1 MAARARPCA
10 ARTRLFWL
18 IDTPNGALHAPP
30 CPSQLRCFLLDLQI
44 YKICKVLTYEEYRA
58 VSGVFQNI
66 DPPTPFHS
74 ASVSSPAPKAGGTHS
89 PGSATILFFC
99 SYLFLFFSSYLFLFF
114 SYNILLLLILILIF
128 KLFVV
133 LQTCVLNTHLAKVH
147 T

>member
-10 ARTRLFWL
+10 ARACLFEL
-18 IDTPNGALHAPP
+18 ISQTGRCAPP
-30 CPSQLRCFLLDLQI
+30 PSIAASLLLIRPPNI
-44 YKICKVLTYEEYRA
+44 YKIYKVLTYEEYRA

-66 DPPTPFHS
+66 EPPPPFHP

-114 SYNILLLLILILIF
+114 SYYILLLLILIFLY
-128 KLFVV
+128 
-133 LQTCVLNTHLAKVH
+133 LNCLLYYRHAY
-147 T
+147 